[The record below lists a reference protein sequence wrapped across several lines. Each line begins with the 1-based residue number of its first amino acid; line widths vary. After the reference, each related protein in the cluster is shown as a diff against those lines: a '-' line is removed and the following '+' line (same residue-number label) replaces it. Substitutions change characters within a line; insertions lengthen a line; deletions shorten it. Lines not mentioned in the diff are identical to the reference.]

1 MTRPLNVIF
10 NCLICLKFLVFK
22 QATGYTQSLL
32 TPVKI
37 LSVKSGL
44 TSSDRFMSMVK
55 KAPYQPY
62 QPSGDTTQLTA
73 NEKTP
78 AFSRGEE
85 ITL

>member
-1 MTRPLNVIF
+1 M
-10 NCLICLKFLVFK
+10 VFK
-22 QATGYTQSLL
+22 QTTGYTQSLV
-32 TPVKI
+32 TPIKI

-44 TSSDRFMSMVK
+44 TSGDLFMSMAE

-62 QPSGDTTQLTA
+62 HPSGDTTQLTA